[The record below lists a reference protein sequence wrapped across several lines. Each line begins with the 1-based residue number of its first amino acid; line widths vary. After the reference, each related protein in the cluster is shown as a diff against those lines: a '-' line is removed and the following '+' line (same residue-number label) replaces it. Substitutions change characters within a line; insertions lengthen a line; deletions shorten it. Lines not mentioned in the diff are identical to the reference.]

1 MSFRSVLIASGSVL
15 ALTLAGCS
23 STVAGSPLAA
33 ETPTAVATESDD
45 AGDLSLP
52 TDAAENPIDPGDL
65 LEGLDTGTMPVDPSD
80 LGELLGSLAGEDGA
94 SDLGELLEGLG
105 AGGGT
110 TGLGDLSGILSP
122 ECLSIAGQSMAL
134 SMLMLAPLMGQ
145 ALTQSDIDQAFSSLK
160 DVPPELQDAVATLRA
175 AAEGSVGA
183 SPADASALMS
193 DPAVEGA
200 MDTISQYMDDH
211 CGGQ

>member
-1 MSFRSVLIASGSVL
+1 MSFRSVLIAGGSVL
-15 ALTLAGCS
+15 ALALAGCS
-23 STVAGSPLAA
+23 STVVGSPLAA
-33 ETPTAVATESDD
+33 ETPTAVAAEGDD

-65 LEGLDTGTMPVDPSD
+65 VEGLGTGTMPVDPSD
-80 LGELLGSLAGEDGA
+80 LGD
-94 SDLGELLEGLG
+94 LLESLG
-105 AGGGT
+105 ADGGT

-175 AAEGSVGA
+175 AAESSVGA

-200 MDTISQYMDDH
+200 MDTISKYMDDH